1 MLEDVVDD
9 GDWDFFELLFF
20 ELADCS
26 DWPGFSMLMLVN
38 VIILDLYCFDTGG
51 EQCGAKVNFIVI
63 FRVSE
68 VAKMRFRY

>member
-9 GDWDFFELLFF
+9 GDWDFSELLFF

-51 EQCGAKVNFIVI
+51 EQCGGESEFHRNF
-63 FRVSE
+63 
-68 VAKMRFRY
+68 